1 MSEEKK
7 LEMAYEVLVQ
17 ARNMI
22 GQIYK
27 AEGSI
32 CVKYEDFT
40 DQTVRDYYYK
50 INEMCGKLADRTV
63 FPWQKED

>member
-27 AEGSI
+27 AEGAI

-40 DQTVRDYYYK
+40 DQTVRDYYYE
-50 INEMCGKLADRTV
+50 INKMCGRLSDRTV